1 MIDFLKHRYLFLL
14 LSLIFIV
21 GGITY
26 GLITG
31 YKFDIDFK
39 GGTNIQVDLKENF
52 DNNEVS
58 KIVQDITGVAPLIQK
73 MSGGDS
79 TVMITTDVITNGT
92 VDNIVA
98 ALKAR
103 YTNMDTP
110 STKNIQ
116 PSYGKEL
123 VNSAILAVCVAII
136 LILLYVGIRFKTLG
150 FNAAITAII
159 ALLHDALALIAIY
172 GIIKFPINA
181 TFVAV
186 ILTIVGYSIN
196 DTIIVYDR
204 IRENR
209 RKITRSKDL
218 KETINLSV
226 NQTLRRTL
234 YTSLTTI
241 MAITVVYIFASIH
254 NQQVLEEFSL
264 PLVLGI
270 LFGTYSSIFIAS
282 SLWYIFED
290 IGTKMKKDKKA

>member
-159 ALLHDALALIAIY
+159 
-172 GIIKFPINA
+172 
-181 TFVAV
+181 
-186 ILTIVGYSIN
+186 
-196 DTIIVYDR
+196 
-204 IRENR
+204 E
-209 RKITRSKDL
+209 
-218 KETINLSV
+218 
-226 NQTLRRTL
+226 
-234 YTSLTTI
+234 
-241 MAITVVYIFASIH
+241 
-254 NQQVLEEFSL
+254 
-264 PLVLGI
+264 
-270 LFGTYSSIFIAS
+270 
-282 SLWYIFED
+282 
-290 IGTKMKKDKKA
+290 IGRAHV